1 MLAIDAGEVA
11 TTLGPPVIKVIGVL
25 IGIKIGHRLIRRVAT
40 KAPPKFQRQAGYVLP
55 KVVTVFG
62 VLILLGSLGININS
76 LLAMM
81 ATIGLGAALVFTPI
95 GQNLIAGFLAGIDDV
110 VREGDVLSVGDKVGR
125 VVRKGSLSL
134 GVLMPDGSTVYMP
147 NVKAVDDELTN
158 HSRSRGPDRGRDQ
171 ARHVP
176 GSGRGGG
183 DHDRNARAAA
193 LADAGQA
200 DRSAVHRDRGQRVPL
215 HVSGVDREQAR
226 RSATAFDDA
235 HGASSTTSSTPDSRS
250 ARHRSWPRT
259 TSEPA
264 RSPIRPTSRRRR
276 SADAATVEWMTDRP
290 LLAKVLTVSDGV
302 VHRTRE
308 DRSGAALAD
317 CLTRHGFEVVDRQVT
332 ADGTDNVAAALRQLT
347 DGFAGLVVSTGGTGF
362 ARDQTPEGTRLVVER
377 EAPGLAEA
385 MRLISPL
392 GRLLSRD
399 RRDPGR
405 AIICNTPGSP
415 KGCVEQLEAIIDVLP
430 HALALLADTPTSH

>member
-158 HSRSRGPDRGRDQ
+158 HSRSEGARIEVEIKLDMFPD
-171 ARHVP
+171 
-176 GSGRGGG
+176 
-183 DHDRNARAAA
+183 RAAA
-193 LADAGQA
+193 VAIMTATLEQLPWRMPDKPTAVLFTEIGANAFHYTCQAWIESKLDAPQ
-200 DRSAVHRDRGQRVPL
+200 
-215 HVSGVDREQAR
+215 R
-226 RSATAFDDA
+226 RSMMLTELVNNLEHAGFSIGETSFVAADYFRASQVADPA
-235 HGASSTTSSTPDSRS
+235 H
-250 ARHRSWPRT
+250 
-259 TSEPA
+259 EPA
-264 RSPIRPTSRRRR
+264 AS
-276 SADAATVEWMTDRP
+276 
-290 LLAKVLTVSDGV
+290 
-302 VHRTRE
+302 
-308 DRSGAALAD
+308 
-317 CLTRHGFEVVDRQVT
+317 
-332 ADGTDNVAAALRQLT
+332 
-347 DGFAGLVVSTGGTGF
+347 
-362 ARDQTPEGTRLVVER
+362 ER
-377 EAPGLAEA
+377 
-385 MRLISPL
+385 
-392 GRLLSRD
+392 
-399 RRDPGR
+399 
-405 AIICNTPGSP
+405 
-415 KGCVEQLEAIIDVLP
+415 
-430 HALALLADTPTSH
+430 